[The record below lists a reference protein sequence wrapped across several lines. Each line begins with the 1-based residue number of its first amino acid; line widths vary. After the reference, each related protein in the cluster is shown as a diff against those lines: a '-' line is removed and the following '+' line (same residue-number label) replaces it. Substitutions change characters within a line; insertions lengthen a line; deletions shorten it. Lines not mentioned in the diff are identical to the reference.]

1 VNLCITARHALQPYS
16 LYIPYHP
23 HLCIPGPDHHLG
35 HCQRLLL
42 LGSHIR
48 IVFAPFTCNMRRTAH
63 CKNEGVRFSTS
74 WSNPQVK
81 WHCLC
86 CQWRTARATLFR
98 RFSTSWS
105 TFQVKWHCLCCQ
117 WRTARDTV
125 FRSCSP
131 SHMAPIWAVPESF
144 SSRHMHMSPTSA
156 STMCPYNYVS
166 R

>member
-1 VNLCITARHALQPYS
+1 MHHSKACTPTLFLIYTLSSSLIHPRSRPPLGALPTS
-16 LYIPYHP
+16 A
-23 HLCIPGPDHHLG
+23 
-35 HCQRLLL
+35 
-42 LGSHIR
+42 SHIR

-63 CKNEGVRFSTS
+63 CKNEGVRFSIS